1 MTTLEV
7 GKKLVALCNQN
18 KNMEA
23 VNTLYDAKIVT
34 IEPHDMPGMPAR
46 QEGIEAVRKKTE
58 WWFAN
63 HQIHS
68 STAEGP
74 WPLGDKFIVHF
85 KIDVTP
91 TAGPMKGQ
99 RMKMEEAGL
108 YTVKNGKVVQE
119 EFFYAME

>member
-7 GKKLVALCNQN
+7 GKKLVALCNQH
-18 KNMEA
+18 KNLEA
-23 VNTLYDAKIVT
+23 INSLYDAKVVT

-46 QEGIEAVRKKTE
+46 QEGIEAVRKKGE

-63 HQIHS
+63 HEIHS

-74 WPLGDKFIVHF
+74 WPLGDRFIVHF

-91 TAGPMKGQ
+91 TSGPMKGK
-99 RMKMEEAGL
+99 RMKMDEAGL

-119 EFFYAME
+119 EFFYAMG